1 MTARNTRHGLAM
13 VIEIAQII
21 VRKSKAYI
29 PSFGEMPERESIN
42 IEAVYVVDLGPEQ
55 IVAVFEKDLAA
66 GNPRIPSLTERELRR
81 LHNLLPRAMGASGRH
96 AY

>member
-1 MTARNTRHGLAM
+1 M

-55 IVAVFEKDLAA
+55 IVAVFEKDRAA
-66 GNPRIPSLTERELRR
+66 GNPRIPSLSEREMRQLV
-81 LHNLLPRAMGASGRH
+81 NPLPRATGAGASGQY